1 MCMSSRRKTILV
13 IHPTHH
19 DSHHAPAHAAGHASA
34 HDVAHDV
41 AHDAAGIRR
50 LLGNLGY
57 IAVSA
62 DGARAALKALGTVR
76 FDVILTSIGRA
87 EDSGS
92 GSFVQDL
99 RALAPGSAVIG
110 IDEHGGDAANE
121 AWLGECDATVRTPLS
136 PSRVQWALDFELRY
150 FGS

>member
-13 IHPTHH
+13 VHPAHH
-19 DSHHAPAHAAGHASA
+19 DSHHASAHAAGHAP
-34 HDVAHDV
+34 AHDV
-41 AHDAAGIRR
+41 AHDAAAIRR
-50 LLGNLGY
+50 LLARLGY

-87 EDSGS
+87 EGSGS

-121 AWLGECDATVRTPLS
+121 GWLGECDATVRTPLS

>member
-1 MCMSSRRKTILV
+1 MSRQRKTILV
-13 IHPTHH
+13 IHPPGRNA
-19 DSHHAPAHAAGHASA
+19 HHATVHDPAHEPAGDPAAIRSMLGALGH
-34 HDVAHDV
+34 
-41 AHDAAGIRR
+41 
-50 LLGNLGY
+50 

-62 DGARAALKALGTVR
+62 DGPRAALKALGAVR
-76 FDVILTSIGRA
+76 FDVIFTSIGRA
-87 EDSGS
+87 EGSSS

-110 IDEHGGDAANE
+110 IDEPGRTAANE
-121 AWLGECDATVRTPLS
+121 VWLGECDATVRAPLS

>member
-1 MCMSSRRKTILV
+1 MSRQRKTILV
-13 IHPTHH
+13 IHPPGRNA
-19 DSHHAPAHAAGHASA
+19 HHATVHDPAHEPAHEPACDPAAIRSMLGALGH
-34 HDVAHDV
+34 
-41 AHDAAGIRR
+41 
-50 LLGNLGY
+50 

-62 DGARAALKALGTVR
+62 EGPRAALRALGTVR
-76 FDVILTSIGRA
+76 FDVIFTSIGRA
-87 EDSGS
+87 EGN

-110 IDEHGGDAANE
+110 IETQERAAANE
-121 AWLGECDATVRTPLS
+121 AWLGECDATVRAPLS